1 MFPAMEMT
9 MTNLTRFDPFGDLV
23 RFDPLRNWDDFFL
36 FPRVPMVRSMPTE
49 PEIKMDL
56 SEDDKAF
63 YVKADIPGVKK
74 EDIHVG
80 IEGNEISISAEVN
93 KTTEEKKGE
102 TVLRS
107 ERYYGRCARNFTLGH
122 DVDEA
127 KAEAKYADGVLM
139 LTLPKKGGPTV
150 KQVAIN

>member
-9 MTNLTRFDPFGDLV
+9 MTNLTRFNPFNELV
-23 RFDPLRNWDDFFL
+23 RFDPVRSWDDFFV
-36 FPRVPMVRSMPTE
+36 FPRMPMVRSMPTE

-56 SEDDKAF
+56 TEDDKAF

-74 EDIHVG
+74 EDIKVG
-80 IEGNEISISAEVN
+80 IEGNEISISAEVS
-93 KTTEEKKGE
+93 KTSEEKKGE

-107 ERYYGRCARNFTLGH
+107 ERYYGHCARTFTL
-122 DVDEA
+122 DTEVDEA
-127 KAEAKYADGVLM
+127 KSEAKYADGVLT
-139 LTLPKKGGPTV
+139 LTLPKKGGRTV

>member
-9 MTNLTRFDPFGDLV
+9 MTNLTRFDPFGELV
-23 RFDPLRNWDDFFL
+23 RFDPFRSMDDFFFL
-36 FPRVPMVRSMPTE
+36 PRPAFRTMPIA
-49 PEIKMDL
+49 PEVKMDL

-63 YVKADIPGVKK
+63 YIKAEIPGVRK

-80 IEGNEISISAEVN
+80 IEGNLVSISAEVK

-107 ERYYGRCARNFTLGH
+107 ERYYGRCARSFTLSH
-122 DVDEA
+122 EVDET
-127 KAEAKYADGVLM
+127 KAEAKYADGVLV
-139 LTLPKKGGPTV
+139 LTLPKKAGATAKEVTV
-150 KQVAIN
+150 N